1 MKYSTMLL
9 ASMLAWVACAANPV
23 SESSALTLPVS
34 SKDTATGVTLFQSG
48 TNVDGICYYK
58 MTMKKGQK
66 CTIWLEGRSD
76 ASVAIVDIH
85 AQESW
90 TMPGSTFSQTVYGS
104 QTRWVFTGEDWSDD
118 WSFSGDDWGDDW
130 LYGLVRVVVANDVT
144 TQLATVHGVALVV
157 TTPNFKRNGCASD
170 GIPVEGKLA
179 VRCIELPAVNRV
191 PGHLTALDAAEI
203 VAHKLEAPGIEFDEI
218 DQTSDARAGSVTA
231 TVNFNCCI
239 LLTI

>member
-1 MKYSTMLL
+1 MRIKDFQLL
-9 ASMLAWVACAANPV
+9 QKDRLNAVETLVQGACTAIA
-23 SESSALTLPVS
+23 EDTLT
-34 SKDTATGVTLFQSG
+34 
-48 TNVDGICYYK
+48 
-58 MTMKKGQK
+58 
-66 CTIWLEGRSD
+66 
-76 ASVAIVDIH
+76 
-85 AQESW
+85 
-90 TMPGSTFSQTVYGS
+90 
-104 QTRWVFTGEDWSDD
+104 
-118 WSFSGDDWGDDW
+118 
-130 LYGLVRVVVANDVT
+130 VANDVT